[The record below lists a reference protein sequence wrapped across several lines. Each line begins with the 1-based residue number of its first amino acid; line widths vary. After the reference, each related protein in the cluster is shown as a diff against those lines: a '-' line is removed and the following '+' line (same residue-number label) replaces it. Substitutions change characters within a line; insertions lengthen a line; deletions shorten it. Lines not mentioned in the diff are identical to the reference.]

1 MVCTHICMCMY
12 MRSCTTYLCTFS
24 LQFLPIP
31 SPISASS
38 HTTSHPFTPS
48 LSLSLPLN
56 PCFVTPS
63 SRHPFTPH
71 SPPPSLPLSPRFVT
85 PSPLIPLPPLNPC
98 FVTPSAAH
106 PLFPTPSHSPLFPSP
121 LLPSP
126 PPLPPPYS
134 PPPHS
139 PPPHFPPPPPL
150 PQVHY
155 YEDGNV
161 QLVTSKDFTDTLKIE
176 GEAGTASN
184 FVKLIH
190 RSEDDYQS
198 ALNDNYKTMSQTT
211 FKALRRQLPVTRTKI
226 DWDKILFKNVRDEL
240 RH

>member
-1 MVCTHICMCMY
+1 MPYI
-12 MRSCTTYLCTFS
+12 
-24 LQFLPIP
+24 
-31 SPISASS
+31 
-38 HTTSHPFTPS
+38 
-48 LSLSLPLN
+48 
-56 PCFVTPS
+56 
-63 SRHPFTPH
+63 
-71 SPPPSLPLSPRFVT
+71 LPLSP
-85 PSPLIPLPPLNPC
+85 S
-98 FVTPSAAH
+98 
-106 PLFPTPSHSPLFPSP
+106 
-121 LLPSP
+121 
-126 PPLPPPYS
+126 
-134 PPPHS
+134 
-139 PPPHFPPPPPL
+139 

-161 QLVTSKDFTDTLKIE
+161 QLVTSKDFTETMKVE

-184 FVKLIH
+184 FVKIIH